1 MQSRCAKDTLKV
13 RSQGLHAEYPHQH
26 SHTVL
31 LGSGPTFALW
41 SNCAAGGLLEIG
53 LLFNFCTKRSSRE
66 ETTGELQQTAV
77 IRDEACPVF
86 CAVQLNA
93 INSYPNI

>member
-1 MQSRCAKDTLKV
+1 MQSRCEEDTLKV

-26 SHTVL
+26 YHTVL

-53 LLFNFCTKRSSRE
+53 LLFNFCTKRSSRGN
-66 ETTGELQQTAV
+66 TRELEQRA
-77 IRDEACPVF
+77 DEACPVI